1 MVQSH
6 LHGLLVRIGL
16 YMLNFFFFF
25 EKVLM
30 LTIDNYLNGD
40 PICLLVIIA
49 EQYNL

>member
-1 MVQSH
+1 MVYRFA
-6 LHGLLVRIGL
+6 LGCICLT
-16 YMLNFFFFF
+16 FFFF